1 MDVDVDRY
9 IAALAER
16 LSAIVPAGFHV
27 DAADGML
34 RYSSGAGRLP
44 GQLGDY
50 RAGTSGT
57 HARANFGVYG
67 QTGEENIIGLAVQAL
82 DELQDYVSEATHEP
96 WPGLTRQPR
105 PHAQIADSMLHL
117 WYGDG
122 GTVVLACEPI
132 PLAGFT
138 GPEPASR
145 DGG

>member
-1 MDVDVDRY
+1 MDVDVDRF

-34 RYSSGAGRLP
+34 RYSSDEGRFP

-50 RAGTSGT
+50 HAGTSGT

-67 QTGEENIIGLAVQAL
+67 ETDEENIIGLAVQAL
-82 DELQDYVSEATHEP
+82 DELQDYVSEATREP
-96 WPGLTRQPR
+96 WPGATRQPR
-105 PHAQIADSMLHL
+105 PHGQIVDSMLQL
-117 WYGDG
+117 WYGDD
-122 GTVVLACEPI
+122 GTVVLACQPI
-132 PLAGFT
+132 PLAAFT
-138 GPEPASR
+138 RQEP

>member
-1 MDVDVDRY
+1 MDVDVDRF

-27 DAADGML
+27 EAADGML
-34 RYSSGAGRLP
+34 RYSSDAGRFP
-44 GQLGDY
+44 GQRGDY

-67 QTGEENIIGLAVQAL
+67 ETEAENIIGLGVQAL

-96 WPGLTRQPR
+96 WPGPTRQPR
-105 PHAQIADSMLHL
+105 PHAQIADSMLRL

-138 GPEPASR
+138 RQEPASR